1 MFGIGAQVA
10 PGCAPPADEARST
23 PMDKDDA
30 RNDTGPDTVQLK
42 DDAAPWAS
50 THTDDV
56 FDPAVRVALG
66 WHDVAMAVELGAVVP
81 DHAHALW
88 AGWAAQG
95 GPHRLAPPMA
105 AKPAAVQPAAPP
117 VAPGAS
123 SGVLLGCTLAGA
135 VAGALLSYLVFA
147 A

>member
-1 MFGIGAQVA
+1 
-10 PGCAPPADEARST
+10 
-23 PMDKDDA
+23 MDKDDA

-42 DDAAPWAS
+42 DDAAPWAT

-95 GPHRLAPPMA
+95 GPHRLAA
-105 AKPAAVQPAAPP
+105 AGAPRPVPVQP
-117 VAPGAS
+117 VARPATGGAS
-123 SGVLLGCTLAGA
+123 SGVLLACTLAGA
-135 VAGALLSYLVFA
+135 TAGGLLSYLVFA